1 MAVLLFQCICLFL
14 PWRVPLHKTMQNSG
28 FKEKADFSQLNKLI
42 ILSRVVFAI
51 ILIVS
56 SLIFSSGEN
65 LSFFS
70 QPFLALYN
78 IAACILIISIVY
90 LIWLNKFKR
99 KAVLAYFQTIVD
111 TFIVTAII
119 FVTGSYDSIFTFLY
133 LVVII
138 YTSMLLLQK
147 GSLIIA
153 TISCVQYGILIELE
167 YYKLITPFIG
177 KFYLSGTID
186 ESHIFYRIIIV
197 MVACF
202 AVAILSGILA
212 LQLKGAEQDLKI
224 TKEHLKRVEKMA
236 AMDEMISG
244 IAHEIKN
251 PLASLSGSIQLLQE
265 DTKPGSYEDK
275 LMQIILRETNRLKNI
290 VNDIRLFAKPH
301 TDNAVELKLTKTIK
315 ETIELFLNDPKWGDK
330 INLTTTMNKDIYVLI
345 DPSHFIQILWNL
357 LKNAAQSIKDQGT
370 IKIQLKETRNNR
382 VYLTVE
388 DNGIGINQKDFSHI
402 FDPFYTTKPD
412 GTGLGLSII
421 HRLIDTYDGMIDFES
436 IPGKGTIFTVLLN
449 SAPSKRK

>member
-1 MAVLLFQCICLFL
+1 
-14 PWRVPLHKTMQNSG
+14 MQKIS
-28 FKEKADFSQLNKLI
+28 FKERTDFARLNKWI
-42 ILSRVVFAI
+42 ILSRVIFAI

-70 QPFLALYN
+70 QPFLSLYN
-78 IAACILIISIVY
+78 IAAGILIISIVY
-90 LIWLNKFKR
+90 LIWLNSLKK
-99 KAVLAYFQTIVD
+99 KMVLAYCQTIID

-138 YTSMLLLQK
+138 YTAMLLFQK
-147 GSLIIA
+147 GSMIIA
-153 TISCVQYGILIELE
+153 ALSSIQYGILIELE
-167 YYKLITPFIG
+167 YYNIITPFLG
-177 KFYLSGTID
+177 KGYLSSTLD
-186 ESHIFYRIIIV
+186 ASHIIYRIVIV
-197 MVACF
+197 ITACF

-212 LQLKGAEQDLKI
+212 FQLKGAKQDLKI
-224 TKEHLKRVEKMA
+224 AKEHLKRVEKMA

-265 DTKPGSYEDK
+265 DTKAGSYEDK

-290 VNDIRLFAKPH
+290 VNDIRVFAKPH
-301 TDNAVELKLTKTIK
+301 TDKAVIIKLADTIE
-315 ETIELFLNDPKWGDK
+315 ETVELFLNDPKWNNK
-330 INLTTTMNKDIYVLI
+330 INLTLTLDKEIKVLI
-345 DPSHFIQILWNL
+345 DPSHLTQILWNL
-357 LKNAAQSIKDQGT
+357 LKNAAQSIPDTGD
-370 IKIQLKETRNNR
+370 IKIKLKELRNNR

-388 DNGIGINQKDFSHI
+388 DTGVGINQKDSRHV
-402 FDPFYTTKPD
+402 FDPFYTTKPN

-421 HRLIDTYDGMIDFES
+421 HRLIDTYNGMIDFES
-436 IPGKGTIFTVLLN
+436 TPGKGTIFTVLLN
-449 SAPSKRK
+449 SSPSNPSITKS

>member
-1 MAVLLFQCICLFL
+1 MKTSYFKDTPDL
-14 PWRVPLHKTMQNSG
+14 PIQIKW
-28 FKEKADFSQLNKLI
+28 I
-42 ILSRVVFAI
+42 ILSRVIFAI
-51 ILIVS
+51 ILIISCLV
-56 SLIFSSGEN
+56 FSSGEN

-70 QPFLALYN
+70 QPFLSLYN
-78 IAACILIISIVY
+78 IAAGILTLSIVY
-90 LIWLNKFKR
+90 LIWLNKFK
-99 KAVLAYFQTIVD
+99 KSLFLAYLQTIAD

-153 TISCVQYGILIELE
+153 TISCIQYGILIELE
-167 YYKLITPFIG
+167 YYGVIMPFPG
-177 KFYLSGTID
+177 QFYLSSTID
-186 ESHIFYRIIIV
+186 ESHIIYRIIIV
-197 MVACF
+197 IVACF

-212 LQLKGAEQDLKI
+212 LQVKGAKQDLKI
-224 TKEHLKRVEKMA
+224 AKEHLKRVEKMA

-275 LMQIILRETNRLKNI
+275 LMQIILRETERLKNI
-290 VNDIRLFAKPH
+290 VNDIRLFAKPRI
-301 TDNAVELKLTKTIK
+301 DNAGETKLADLIEETVELFI
-315 ETIELFLNDPKWGDK
+315 NDPEWNKK
-330 INLTTTMNKDIYVLI
+330 IHFNMDLNKDICVFI
-345 DPSHFIQILWNL
+345 DPSHFNQILWNL
-357 LKNAAQSIKDQGT
+357 LKNAAQSIKGHGE
-370 IKIQLKETRNNR
+370 IRIQLKLSKNNR
-382 VYLTVE
+382 VYLTIE
-388 DNGIGINQKDFSHI
+388 DTGMGISHKDCNHV

-421 HRLIDTYDGMIDFES
+421 HRLIDTYNGMIDFES
-436 IPGKGTIFTVLLN
+436 TPGKGSVFTILFN
-449 SAPSKRK
+449 SVPLKRKITNS